1 MSTFLTFCICE
12 YLVLRNQWITRTV
25 LKMLWQFTGFSA
37 LHLKLSVPICSVSTF
52 VGLCVGLSVCLAVVC
67 LSVCVSVGLSVCVL
81 VGLSVYLP
89 VCLPVCLSVGRSICL
104 YDIFVLLRPSVFC
117 YCTKSYFLYLV
128 HRDAPNTHTLLF
140 VSSESS
146 IWLWINLKKLCSL
159 DYDKNLSLSSPF
171 RIIPNIQPV
180 CINMLLIV
188 N

>member
-1 MSTFLTFCICE
+1 
-12 YLVLRNQWITRTV
+12 
-25 LKMLWQFTGFSA
+25 MLWQFTGFSA

-52 VGLCVGLSVCLAVVC
+52 VGLCVGLSVCLCVSRSVCLCVSRSVC
-67 LSVCVSVGLSVCVL
+67 LSA
-81 VGLSVYLP
+81 
-89 VCLPVCLSVGRSICL
+89 CLPVCLSVGRSICL

-146 IWLWINLKKLCSL
+146 IWLWINLKQLCSL

>member
-1 MSTFLTFCICE
+1 MPTFLTFCICE

-52 VGLCVGLSVCLAVVC
+52 VGLCVSLSVCLCVSRSVCLCVSRSVC
-67 LSVCVSVGLSVCVL
+67 LSA
-81 VGLSVYLP
+81 
-89 VCLPVCLSVGRSICL
+89 CLPVCLSVGRSICL

-146 IWLWINLKKLCSL
+146 IWLWINLKQLCSL

>member
-1 MSTFLTFCICE
+1 MPTLLTFCICE

-52 VGLCVGLSVCLAVVC
+52 VGLCVGLSVCLCVSRSVCLCVSRSVC
-67 LSVCVSVGLSVCVL
+67 LSA
-81 VGLSVYLP
+81 
-89 VCLPVCLSVGRSICL
+89 CLSVGRSICL

-146 IWLWINLKKLCSL
+146 IWLWINLKQLCSL

>member
-1 MSTFLTFCICE
+1 MPTFLTFCICE

-25 LKMLWQFTGFSA
+25 LKMLWQFTGFST

-52 VGLCVGLSVCLAVVC
+52 VGLCVGLSVCL
-67 LSVCVSVGLSVCVL
+67 SGGGLSVCLCV
-81 VGLSVYLP
+81 SRS
-89 VCLPVCLSVGRSICL
+89 VCLCVSRSVCLSACLSVGRWICL

-146 IWLWINLKKLCSL
+146 IWLWINLKQLCSL

>member
-1 MSTFLTFCICE
+1 MPTFLTFCICE

-52 VGLCVGLSVCLAVVC
+52 VGLCVSLSVCLCVSRSVCLCVSRSVC
-67 LSVCVSVGLSVCVL
+67 LSA
-81 VGLSVYLP
+81 
-89 VCLPVCLSVGRSICL
+89 CLPVCLSVGRSICL

-128 HRDAPNTHTLLF
+128 LRDAPNTHTLLF

-146 IWLWINLKKLCSL
+146 IWLWINLKQLCSL

>member
-1 MSTFLTFCICE
+1 MPTFLTFCICE

-52 VGLCVGLSVCLAVVC
+52 VGLCVGLSVCLCVSRSVCLCVSRSVC
-67 LSVCVSVGLSVCVL
+67 LSA
-81 VGLSVYLP
+81 
-89 VCLPVCLSVGRSICL
+89 CLPVCLSVGRSICL

-146 IWLWINLKKLCSL
+146 IWLWINLKQLCSL

>member
-1 MSTFLTFCICE
+1 
-12 YLVLRNQWITRTV
+12 
-25 LKMLWQFTGFSA
+25 MLWQFTGFSA
-37 LHLKLSVPICSVSTF
+37 LHLKLYVPICSVSTF
-52 VGLCVGLSVCLAVVC
+52 VCLCVGLSVCLAVVC
-67 LSVCVSVGLSVCVL
+67 LSVCVSVGLCVSR
-81 VGLSVYLP
+81 SVYLR
-89 VCLPVCLSVGRSICL
+89 VCLSVGRSICL

-128 HRDAPNTHTLLF
+128 HRDAPNTHPLLF

-146 IWLWINLKKLCSL
+146 IWLWINLKQLCSL

-180 CINMLLIV
+180 CVNMLLIV